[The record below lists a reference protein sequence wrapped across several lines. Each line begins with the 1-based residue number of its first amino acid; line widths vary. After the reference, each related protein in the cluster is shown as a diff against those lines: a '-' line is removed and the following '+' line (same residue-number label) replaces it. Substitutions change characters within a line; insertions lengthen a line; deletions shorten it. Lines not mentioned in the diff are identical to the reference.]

1 MQAMAPVLDLETGTS
16 RKAVIQFS
24 DRFDV
29 EPYRSLCGR
38 TRRWATRITR
48 RCTACSMRP
57 SGGTPMW
64 SCSPRARSLTQGRR
78 RRHA

>member
-38 TRRWATRITR
+38 TRRWATMRFRALATR
-48 RCTACSMRP
+48 NAY
-57 SGGTPMW
+57 TPR
-64 SCSPRARSLTQGRR
+64 SRSLKIEPMESLACTMV
-78 RRHA
+78 